1 LVTYEAF
8 EELRNGVY
16 YDYSVTDD
24 YLAQTRGDHISKRL
38 KRLSQVMEIVLC
50 KRMNTCTA
58 LGDR

>member
-1 LVTYEAF
+1 MVTYEAL

-16 YDYSVTDD
+16 YDDYLTDD
-24 YLAQTRGDHISKRL
+24 YLAQTTADHIS

-50 KRMNTCTA
+50 KRMNSCTA

>member
-1 LVTYEAF
+1 MVTYEAL

-16 YDYSVTDD
+16 YDYSLTDD
-24 YLAQTRGDHISKRL
+24 YLAQTTADHIS

-50 KRMNTCTA
+50 KRMNSCTA